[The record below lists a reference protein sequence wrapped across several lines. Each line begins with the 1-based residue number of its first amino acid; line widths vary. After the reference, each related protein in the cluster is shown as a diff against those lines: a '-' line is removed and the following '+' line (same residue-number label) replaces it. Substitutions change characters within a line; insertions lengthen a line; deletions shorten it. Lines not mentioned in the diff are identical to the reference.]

1 MVKILILY
9 FSGTGNT
16 AFIGRYIESHLISQL
31 GHLEAEISK
40 SSMETT
46 PVEQLQEYDLIIFGF
61 PVFELSAPQIVHEYL
76 DQLPQVES
84 KGVLLFCTM
93 GLAAGNAIRKVFA
106 YFKAKGFNFLGS
118 AKMKMPGTDGLA
130 MLNEDSSYVKKALQ
144 RNYEEIQSA
153 DALIHQIVSVVKDLE
168 KGGDLGQYHESPPIN
183 FLDSVFGWILHLLYV
198 VMVKYMKK
206 RYWVDDSCNQCNLCV
221 KVCPVGNISME
232 SSGIQ
237 FHDQCVVCLRCVHQC
252 PQRAIQIGNFTK
264 DKFRWHGPQGDYHPP
279 LLR

>member
-1 MVKILILY
+1 MVKILILH

-16 AFIGRYIESHLISQL
+16 AFIGRYLASHLTSQL
-31 GHLEAEISK
+31 GHLEVEITKASI
-40 SSMETT
+40 ETT
-46 PVEQLQEYDLIIFGF
+46 PVEQLKEYELIVFGF

-76 DQLPQVES
+76 DQIPHVES
-84 KGVLLFCTM
+84 KGVFLFCTM

-106 YFKAKGFNFLGS
+106 YFNIKGFNFLGY

-183 FLDSVFGWILHLLYV
+183 FLDSVFGWILHLIYV

-206 RYWVDDSCNQCNLCV
+206 RYWVDNSCNKCNLCV
-221 KVCPVGNISME
+221 KICPVGNITME
-232 SSGIQ
+232 PSGIQ
-237 FHDQCVVCLRCVHQC
+237 FHDHCVVCLRCVHQC
-252 PQRAIQIGNFTK
+252 PQQAIQIGKFTK
-264 DKFRWHGPQGDYHPP
+264 GKFRWHGPQGKYHPP
-279 LLR
+279 ILR